1 MPINWT
7 DTARIDTANIRSVY
21 RWHFFTRLVSWLCLY
36 DGARGP
42 MKKHLFHRKSYC
54 FNDCLSGFKPC
65 GVSGRT
71 FSHVQKVNATSR
83 SSAKR
88 RGYFD
93 RNIFTL
99 CYHLCAQFYLWF
111 RLTKCFFSSQRFN
124 SAQFS
129 NVNVP
134 RSYEWAEFYWPGLN
148 YMHCESKNKILY
160 SCP

>member
-21 RWHFFTRLVSWLCLY
+21 RWHFFTRSVSGLCIY

-83 SSAKR
+83 LSAKR

-93 RNIFTL
+93 RSIFTL
-99 CYHLCAQFYLWF
+99 CYHLCAHFYLWF
-111 RLTKCFFSSQRFN
+111 RLTKCFFLHSGSIQLSSAMWMFH
-124 SAQFS
+124 
-129 NVNVP
+129 VP
-134 RSYEWAEFYWPGLN
+134 TSEPNFIDLDLTT
-148 YMHCESKNKILY
+148 CTVSQKNKILY